1 MRNILILRRPRQLFA
16 VPLPLRPQ
24 RSAVAHELDQLVAKI
39 AGSVDAPKRKILG
52 LPR

>member
-1 MRNILILRRPRQLFA
+1 MLNILILRRPRPLFA
-16 VPLPLRPQ
+16 VSLPPQ
-24 RSAVAHELDQLVAKI
+24 RSAVAHELDQIVAKI